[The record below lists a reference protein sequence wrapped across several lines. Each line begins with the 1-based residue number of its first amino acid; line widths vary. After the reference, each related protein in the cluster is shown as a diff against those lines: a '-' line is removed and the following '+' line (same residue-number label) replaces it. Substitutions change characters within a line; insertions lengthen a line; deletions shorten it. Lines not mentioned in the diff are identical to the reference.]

1 VFKIKHGVNG
11 EIEHYKAKLMAR
23 CFTHPNIG
31 VDYNEIFTPIAKF
44 VSICCILALQP
55 LKTWKFESNLDNKT
69 TFCNG
74 DLDEEIYME

>member
-1 VFKIKHGVNG
+1 MSMV
-11 EIEHYKAKLMAR
+11 KL
-23 CFTHPNIG
+23 NITRQNSWQEVLPTQTFG
-31 VDYNEIFTPIAKF
+31 VDYNEIFTLVAKF